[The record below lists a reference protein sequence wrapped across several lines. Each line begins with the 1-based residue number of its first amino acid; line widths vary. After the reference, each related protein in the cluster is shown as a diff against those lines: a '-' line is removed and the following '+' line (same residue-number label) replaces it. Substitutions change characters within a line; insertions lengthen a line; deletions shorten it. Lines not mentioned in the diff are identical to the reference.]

1 MSDKIVQHPRRDMKL
16 ERDIAWSPEARAL
29 QEAITKAVSA
39 YADYLERTGLVFN
52 DEADDAI
59 GWRDDRPK
67 SLVVRWE
74 FNQGMVITLDGGP
87 NHPEPSHPDEFFRYR

>member
-16 ERDIAWSPEARAL
+16 ERDIMRSPEAQAL
-29 QEAITKAVSA
+29 QHAIGTAISA

-52 DEADDAI
+52 ESDNAI

-74 FNQGMVITLDGGP
+74 FNQGMVITLDGGSD
-87 NHPEPSHPDEFFRYR
+87 HPEASHPDEFFR

>member
-16 ERDIAWSPEARAL
+16 ERDITGSPEAWAL
-29 QEAITKAVSA
+29 QQAIAKAVSA
-39 YADYLERTGLVFN
+39 YADYLERNGLVFN
-52 DEADDAI
+52 ESDNGI

-74 FNQGMVITLDGGP
+74 FALGMTITLDGASD
-87 NHPEPSHPDEFFRYR
+87 HPEASHPDEFFR